1 MDNYDKRITPLR
13 TAMPVQLM
21 TPDYAFV
28 SLSSVKFGAV
38 KCH

>member
-21 TPDYAFV
+21 TPDYALFR
-28 SLSSVKFGAV
+28 SLQ
-38 KCH
+38 